1 MHATQPARC
10 ALLVLCLPL
19 LLVWL
24 SGCASSAPPAQRYAL
39 PTSPAAATPPPD
51 SPTHVIQVTLPRVA
65 DYLDVEGIVLQLD
78 DITLNEARQ
87 HVWAEPLPQ
96 QLRRTLHARLATNL
110 PDTRLLR
117 SDDAPSADA
126 LTLHLDV
133 DRFQGF
139 HDGTA
144 RAEGQWQLRDPSGQ
158 ALIVEDFSASTELA
172 DDGYPALVRALG
184 KSWSQVADRI
194 GRTIRDRL

>member
-1 MHATQPARC
+1 MVITKRRLIGIAATL
-10 ALLVLCLPL
+10 ALIGLG
-19 LLVWL
+19 
-24 SGCASSAPPAQRYAL
+24 GCASSTPPAQRYAL
-39 PTSPAAATPPPD
+39 PAPPVEKGSSPE
-51 SPTHVIQVTLPRVA
+51 SPSRVIQVALPHVA
-65 DYLDVEGIVLQLD
+65 RYLDVEGIVLQLD

-96 QLRRTLHARLATNL
+96 QLRRTLQARLAVNL

-117 SDDAPSADA
+117 NDATPPDDA

-139 HDGTA
+139 PDGTA
-144 RAEGQWQLRDPSGQ
+144 RSEGQWQLRDASGRP
-158 ALIVEDFSASTELA
+158 LIVEDFRASTELA

-184 KSWSQVADRI
+184 ESWNRVADRI
-194 GRTIRDRL
+194 GRTIRNRL